1 MNTKWSVY
9 PAVVVAS
16 LFGLIG
22 LVLVWLQFTISIEP
36 IEPNTS
42 SLPKPQ
48 SEAGGFSTDSAA
60 TQRSAD
66 QQRSDCCSE
75 QAQLVEQKAPPSIS
89 TSGRSSQGSLRM
101 SNKTDQPV
109 RVALLTQRSTAKP
122 NGQTAFATPIHWDF
136 APGEGN
142 LQGLVLSLPNGNL
155 KLKKGDILVAFAQ
168 DGSRR
173 YWGPYVV
180 GETPMPTWNQRTSE
194 WQMVLQ
200 P

>member
-9 PAVVVAS
+9 PAVVVAC

-22 LVLVWLQFTISIEP
+22 LVLVWLQFTVSIEP
-36 IEPNTS
+36 IGPDTS
-42 SLPKPQ
+42 SLPETMPPKPQ
-48 SEAGGFSTDSAA
+48 SESGKFSTASKA
-60 TQRSAD
+60 S
-66 QQRSDCCSE
+66 
-75 QAQLVEQKAPPSIS
+75 QLVEQKTPPSIPE
-89 TSGRSSQGSLRM
+89 SGRRSGQGSLRL
-101 SNKTDQPV
+101 SNQSDQPV
-109 RVALLTQRSTAKP
+109 RVALLAQRSTASGP
-122 NGQTAFATPIHWDF
+122 PAFATPVHWDF

-142 LQGLVLSLPNGNL
+142 RQGLVLSLPEGNL

-180 GETPMPTWNQRTSE
+180 GETPQPTWNQGASE
-194 WQMVLQ
+194 WQVILQ